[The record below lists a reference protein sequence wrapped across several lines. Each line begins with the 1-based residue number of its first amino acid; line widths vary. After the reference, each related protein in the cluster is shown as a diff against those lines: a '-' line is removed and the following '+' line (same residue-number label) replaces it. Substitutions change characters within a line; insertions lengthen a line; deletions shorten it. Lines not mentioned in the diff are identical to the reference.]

1 MSSKPRRIT
10 LTPVNSQPHFSS
22 RTAGGTWKSNPAFT
36 GAFSSSE
43 SSFSLAEERRLLQQ
57 ERSKRRHR
65 AAKSTE
71 QQSWSHHSVAKPLN
85 SSDGSMASPS
95 SMKKERS
102 VQSERASLSTEVIT
116 PFLTSSPMKHEE
128 EPLQESPTTDKSVVM
143 APLTS
148 TPLLTP
154 QDPLQV
160 SQRRVTTSDK
170 KALDAVADIY
180 AKLISGKDTWILKLW
195 QTVLL
200 QVVSR
205 QYTMRVLSL
214 QSTWFQT
221 SPLRF
226 TSSFSC

>member
-36 GAFSSSE
+36 GTFSSSE

-102 VQSERASLSTEVIT
+102 VQSERASFSTEVIT

-205 QYTMRVLSL
+205 QCTMRVLSL